1 MVNNEQKCV
10 MQLSAE
16 YYNFVIKKNMKS
28 AEGIEVE
35 CYRVKYLGE
44 IYDMTKNNGKWIY
57 FIHL

>member
-1 MVNNEQKCV
+1 MTNAEIEIAEMILNEGK
-10 MQLSAE
+10 LL
-16 YYNFVIKKNMKS
+16 IKKNMKS

>member
-1 MVNNEQKCV
+1 MTN
-10 MQLSAE
+10 AE
-16 YYNFVIKKNMKS
+16 IEIAEMILNKGKLLIKKNMKS